1 MQENA
6 GLILPEVAVIIRGM
20 DDWDRVIAAVID
32 RRAELGLTQERLAA
46 EANVAVRTIRSLER
60 GEAHPQPVTRR
71 KIEKALG
78 WKPGEFRRIENE
90 NGGPQD
96 DPRDLAIYRAVLR
109 EQGEEDAAAV
119 LEFLRDR
126 RRQSAP

>member
-1 MQENA
+1 MN
-6 GLILPEVAVIIRGM
+6 GWG
-20 DDWDRVIAAVID
+20 RVIAAVID
-32 RRAELGLTQERLAA
+32 RRSELGWTQKQLAA
-46 EANVAVRTIRSLER
+46 EAGVSERTIQNLEGGKKPLPVIR
-60 GEAHPQPVTRR
+60 G
-71 KIEKALG
+71 KIERALG

-109 EQGEEDAAAV
+109 ESGEEDAAAV

-126 RRQSAP
+126 RRNSAS

>member
-90 NGGPQD
+90 NGTPRD
-96 DPRDLAIYRAVLR
+96 DPRDLAIYRTVLR